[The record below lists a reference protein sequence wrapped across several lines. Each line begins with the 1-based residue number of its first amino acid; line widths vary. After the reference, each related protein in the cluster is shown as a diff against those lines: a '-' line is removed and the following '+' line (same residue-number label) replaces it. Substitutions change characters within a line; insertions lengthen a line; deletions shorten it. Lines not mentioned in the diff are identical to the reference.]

1 MLDVGRW
8 MFPVFV
14 SLVTAAAIA
23 AHATVAFQPP
33 KGVTMQ
39 LTSTAFT
46 NNQPIPPQYTCA
58 GKNISPPLKWTGAPA
73 GTKSFVLICN
83 DPDAPVGDWIHWVVY
98 DLPGTTTELPE
109 DVAKTQYIVGN
120 AKQGL
125 NDFKHLGY
133 GGPCPPGGKPHHY
146 IFRLYALDAILDLK
160 PGAKKQDL
168 EIAMARHILGQGE
181 LVGIYQRK

>member
-1 MLDVGRW
+1 MLAVASL
-8 MFPVFV
+8 FAATFV
-14 SLVTAAAIA
+14 VRG
-23 AHATVAFQPP
+23 TVAFQPP
-33 KGVTMQ
+33 KGAFMQ
-39 LTSTAFT
+39 ITSTAFT

-83 DPDAPVGDWIHWVVY
+83 DPDAPAGDWVHWVVF
-98 DLPGTTTELPE
+98 DLPAGTTELPE
-109 DVAKTQYIVGN
+109 DVAKSQFIAGN

-133 GGPCPPGGKPHHY
+133 GGPCPPAGKPHHY
-146 IFRLYALDAILDLK
+146 IFRLYALNAMLDLP
-160 PGAKKQDL
+160 PGAKKQDV
-168 EIAMARHILGQGE
+168 EVAMARHIIGQGE